1 MFSSLTTCLQ
11 VSTVTEW
18 SAESDRQRESG
29 AQRHA
34 FPQLLRRSEKHVQL
48 KSGVQA
54 GTLYVKQERNNTRMS
69 CEPGKNDATL
79 PTPQENTAVGKTAD
93 SGSIMASFYDLK
105 LKCRRPV
112 MWLSPHVQPGRSVH
126 VRMRF
131 FKLNSHNLHKPEHS
145 DSRGSS
151 EATAD
156 APGSLK
162 LEGNVRNLQL
172 MFKLICRQIDCPVIT
187 AEKV

>member
-1 MFSSLTTCLQ
+1 M
-11 VSTVTEW
+11 
-18 SAESDRQRESG
+18 
-29 AQRHA
+29 
-34 FPQLLRRSEKHVQL
+34 
-48 KSGVQA
+48 
-54 GTLYVKQERNNTRMS
+54 KQERNNTRMS
-69 CEPGKNDATL
+69 CEPGKNYATL
-79 PTPQENTAVGKTAD
+79 PTPQENTVVGKTAD

-112 MWLSPHVQPGRSVH
+112 MWLSPNVQPGRTVH
-126 VRMRF
+126 DRMRF

-151 EATAD
+151 EATA
-156 APGSLK
+156 AASGSLK

-172 MFKLICRQIDCPVIT
+172 MFKLIFRQIDCPVIT

>member
-1 MFSSLTTCLQ
+1 MK
-11 VSTVTEW
+11 
-18 SAESDRQRESG
+18 R
-29 AQRHA
+29 
-34 FPQLLRRSEKHVQL
+34 
-48 KSGVQA
+48 
-54 GTLYVKQERNNTRMS
+54 ERNNIRMS

-79 PTPQENTAVGKTAD
+79 PTPQENTAVGKTVD

-112 MWLSPHVQPGRSVH
+112 MWLSPNVQPGRSVH
-126 VRMRF
+126 DRMRF

-151 EATAD
+151 EATAA

-162 LEGNVRNLQL
+162 LEGNVRHLQ
-172 MFKLICRQIDCPVIT
+172 
-187 AEKV
+187 